1 MYLKCSPTWEF
12 FFNGLKLSNP
22 QTCSHVGEHG
32 PHVGMQVHN
41 VFLKATLV
49 SHQQHVIV
57 LLMRVS

>member
-12 FFNGLKLSNP
+12 FFYGLRVLGP
-22 QTCSHVGEHG
+22 QACSHVGDHG

-49 SHQQHVIV
+49 SHQQHVNV
-57 LLMRVS
+57 LLVWVS